1 MDNIIKQV
9 NDHEIRI
16 RAVEKDSVEKNVR
29 IDHIEKKV
37 DNLEV
42 IKDAVTEISITLKY
56 MQESEKERDTF
67 YKEQAVNIKIQSE
80 NLTKLTYLV
89 DKLIEKVDKNE
100 DELKEI
106 KEKIEITNDK
116 LDAQSISNIKSGS
129 ISFNDIFRKVGL
141 VGAGAVVTA
150 IIGWVM
156 FKLGFGK

>member
-1 MDNIIKQV
+1 MENIIKQV

-29 IDHIEKKV
+29 MDHIEKKV

-42 IKDAVTEISITLKY
+42 IKNAVTEISITLKY

-129 ISFNDIFRKVGL
+129 ISFNAIFRKVGL
-141 VGAGAVVTA
+141 VGLGAVVTGV
-150 IIGWVM
+150 IGWILWKM
-156 FKLGFGK
+156 GIGK